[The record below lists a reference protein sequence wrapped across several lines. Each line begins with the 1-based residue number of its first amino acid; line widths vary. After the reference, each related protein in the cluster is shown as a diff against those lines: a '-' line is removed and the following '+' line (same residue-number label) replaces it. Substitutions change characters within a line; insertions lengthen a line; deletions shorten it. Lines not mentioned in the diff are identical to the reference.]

1 MNNAI
6 VTSLTFLLYWLLEMA
21 EETVQKIVKA
31 GGPNYAPSLDL
42 EPAAIGPAVA
52 VLSDEDAAHKYGA
65 VRVPEVDAMREKL
78 EEEYPGIVCP
88 TYFIYRRGLLALLA
102 KGEIGAELERKAKW
116 AVSHAQFAAGLT
128 GTVGTPRVH
137 AAREIKT
144 GRNSEFEF
152 GDPIAGVA
160 ICGELTTNFLG
171 SETSTAY
178 LNGDV
183 IALKTRDFMRVLYIK
198 ARQDGS
204 WHKPGGA

>member
-1 MNNAI
+1 VNNAI
-6 VTSLTFLLYWLLEMA
+6 VTSLTFLLYWLLENA
-21 EETVQKIVKA
+21 EETVQRIVKA
-31 GGPNYAPSLDL
+31 GGPNYGPSLDL
-42 EPAAIGPAVA
+42 EPAAIGPATI
-52 VLSDEDAAHKYGA
+52 VLSDEEAAHKYGA

-78 EEEYPGIVCP
+78 EAEFPGIVCP
-88 TYFIYRRGLLALLA
+88 TWFIYRRGLLDLLA
-102 KGEIGAELERKAKW
+102 RGEIGAELERAAKW
-116 AVSHAQFAAGLT
+116 AVNHSQFAAGLT

-160 ICGELTTNFLG
+160 ICGELITNRLG
-171 SETSTAY
+171 FETNTAY
-178 LNGDV
+178 PSGDA
-183 IALKTRDFMRVLYIK
+183 ILQRTRDFMRMLYIK